1 MKRIWMLAVVGFICS
16 PLSVAAAKK
25 PIVAVFGIE
34 NRGTSLTPEIV
45 DRLTIYLA
53 SKLTESGAYEVVPQD
68 KLKDALSTK
77 KKDSFKACYA
87 QSCQIEVGQE
97 LAANRALS
105 TQLMKVGKTCLVTL
119 NLYDLR
125 TSTAARAA
133 TGRGGCDEEG
143 IMGSIDGA
151 FAKLAAATPAVT
163 ATPTPTP
170 TPAQPPVARPIA
182 NAVSEPPPSSPPPR
196 PPAYKTWW
204 FWTLTLA
211 AVVAITVGVVVSVSV
226 SSTSAGSS
234 GTPLTV
240 SPAVLR
246 F

>member
-1 MKRIWMLAVVGFICS
+1 MLRPTVLALALLV
-16 PLSVAAAKK
+16 PAAAAAKK

-34 NRGTSLTPEIV
+34 NQGTGLSPEIV

-68 KLKDALSTK
+68 KLKEALATK
-77 KKDSFKACYA
+77 KKESYKQCYA

-105 TQLMKVGKTCLVTL
+105 TQLLKVGRSCVVTL

-133 TGRGGCDEEG
+133 TGRGGCDEDS
-143 IMGSIDGA
+143 IMASIDGA
-151 FAKLAAATPAVT
+151 FAKLAAGATPPA
-163 ATPTPTP
+163 P
-170 TPAQPPVARPIA
+170 TPAPAKPIA
-182 NAVSEPPPSSPPPR
+182 AATPPPPASPPPAPAAVDA
-196 PPAYKTWW
+196 PPSTPVYKRWW
-204 FWTLTLA
+204 FWTLIGV
-211 AVVAITVGVVVSVSV
+211 AVVGVTAGVVYAVVRKDETTVGA
-226 SSTSAGSS
+226 TGL
-234 GTPLTV
+234 TQPL
-240 SPAVLR
+240 LR